1 MPDPYGAPGGGP
13 GYPAQPGGGFPAV
26 PGGGASGYPPAPG
39 GQVLV
44 LYLCHISLYLST
56 FVGVGSCC

>member
-13 GYPAQPGGGFPAV
+13 GYPSQTGGGFPAV

-44 LYLCHISLYLST
+44 LYLCHISLYLFT
-56 FVGVGSCC
+56 FVVVGSYC